1 MYIYYHIMK
10 IISMVLGKIF
20 KKFLNY
26 ENYFRFFFLKIF
38 FIYGKIEKNIKKDMA
53 YEQHDT
59 SNKAEI

>member
-10 IISMVLGKIF
+10 IISIVLRKIF

-26 ENYFRFFFLKIF
+26 ENYFHFFFLKIF
-38 FIYGKIEKNIKKDMA
+38 FIYGKIEKNTKKDVA